1 MLNGSGCSILVVD
14 DEEGMRLGLKKALTL
29 EGYQVTCVA
38 TGEDARRIGKRAR
51 FDCAFIDLRLPDIT
65 GTELLPD
72 LRESGTAVVMMTAY
86 AAVDTAVRAMKL
98 GAVDYLQKPFD
109 NQDVVALAGRLCSTG
124 RKEAGREPS
133 PGTGPGSALV
143 ADSPAM
149 KGILQTLRKV
159 VDSDINILI
168 QGESGTGKEMLARF
182 VHEGGGRSK
191 EPYIAINCA
200 AIPSELLE
208 SELFGHERGSFTGA
222 HASATGKFEAAKSG
236 TIFLDEV
243 GDMCTQLQTKLL
255 RAIEERSFDPI
266 GSTRS
271 VPLAA
276 RLIAS
281 TNRDLKALIDEK
293 HFRLDLYYRLKGIA
307 VTIPPLRER
316 REDIEPLVNLF
327 LDKYKRRYEKGG
339 VEISREAMRFL
350 VSYRWPGNVRELKN
364 AVESAVLLSEQPR
377 SLLSSDFLLE
387 PDGDVHELWQQER
400 EGIIEALV
408 RTGYSRSDASRELGM
423 SRKTLYNKMK
433 RYAIK

>member
-1 MLNGSGCSILVVD
+1 MLKGTGRSILVVD

-38 TGEDARRIGKRAR
+38 TGEDARRIGKRAK
-51 FDCAFIDLRLPDIT
+51 FDCAFIDLRLPDII
-65 GTELLPD
+65 GTDLLAD
-72 LRESGTAVVMMTAY
+72 FRESGTAVVMMTAY

-109 NQDVVALAGRLCSTG
+109 NQDVVALAGRLCSTARKDVG
-124 RKEAGREPS
+124 KEAATGADT
-133 PGTGPGSALV
+133 GTMLV
-143 ADSPAM
+143 AVSPAM

-159 VDSDINILI
+159 VESDINILI
-168 QGESGTGKEMLARF
+168 QGDSGTGKEMLARF
-182 VHEGGGRSK
+182 VHEGSGRSNK
-191 EPYIAINCA
+191 PYIAINCA

-222 HASATGKFEAAKSG
+222 HASVIGKFEAAKSG
-236 TIFLDEV
+236 TIFLDEI
-243 GDMCTQLQTKLL
+243 GDMSPPLQTKLL

-276 RLIAS
+276 RLVAS

-293 HFRLDLYYRLKGIA
+293 RFRLDLYYRLKGIA

-350 VSYRWPGNVRELKN
+350 IAYRWPGNVRELKN
-364 AVESAVLLSEQPR
+364 AVESAVLLSEQPKA
-377 SLLSSDFLLE
+377 LLPSDFLLE
-387 PDGDVHELWQQER
+387 PDRDVHELWQQER
-400 EGIIEALV
+400 EDIIEALV
-408 RTGYSRSDASRELGM
+408 RTGHNRSDSSRELGM

-433 RYAIK
+433 RYGIK